1 MVAELANRADLAEL
15 LPFAPDSAARRMH
28 GESVLLLG
36 GGRALLLQIAHPA
49 VAAGVTAHSNFR
61 SQRWRRL
68 LRTLRPM
75 HEIVFGDRKQ
85 ALAAVRAINR
95 VHDRVTGPD
104 YDARDPEL
112 LLWVLATLID
122 TSLEMHERFIG
133 PLAPKEAEA
142 YYADMCRLGIL
153 LDVPREYLPRDLGA
167 FRVYFERT
175 LASLEVSEAA
185 RGIARELLK
194 LTPAT
199 WPAIA
204 PLRLLSAG
212 LLPESLRQR
221 FGLGWGPKR
230 ESTLRNLQR
239 LSRAVVPH
247 VPRRLRRPPW
257 FLMPPRP

>member
-49 VAAGVTAHSNFR
+49 VAAGVAAHSNFR
-61 SQRWRRL
+61 SERWRRL

-75 HEIVFGDRKQ
+75 HQIVFGDYEQ

-95 VHDRVTGPD
+95 VHDRVTGPG

-122 TSLEMHERFIG
+122 TSLQMHERFIG

-153 LDVPREYLPRDLGA
+153 LDVPPHYLPRDLAA

-212 LLPESLRQR
+212 LLPESLRER
-221 FGLGWGPKR
+221 FGLGWGWRR
-230 ESTLRNLQR
+230 ECALQSLQR
-239 LSRAVVPH
+239 LSRAVLPH
-247 VPRRLRRPPW
+247 ARRLRRPPW

>member
-1 MVAELANRADLAEL
+1 MVAQLTYEADLTGL
-15 LPFAPDSAARRMH
+15 LPFATDSAARRMH
-28 GESVLLLG
+28 NESVLLLG

-49 VAAGVTAHSNFR
+49 VAAGVAAHSNFR
-61 SQRWRRL
+61 NERWRRL

-75 HEIVFGDRKQ
+75 HEIVFGDQKQ

-95 VHDRVTGPD
+95 VHERVNGPA
-104 YDARDPEL
+104 YDARDPAL

-122 TSLEMHERFIG
+122 TSLVMHERFIG
-133 PLAPKEAEA
+133 PLAPDEAEA
-142 YYADMCRLGIL
+142 YYADMCRLGLL
-153 LDVPREYLPRDLGA
+153 LDVPPDYLPSDLAA
-167 FRVYFERT
+167 FRLYFERT
-175 LASLEVSEAA
+175 LASLEVSDAA

-204 PLRLLSAG
+204 PLRLFTAG

-230 ESTLRNLQR
+230 EYALRNLQR
-239 LSRAVVPH
+239 LSRAVLPH
-247 VPRRLRRPPW
+247 TPQRLRRPPW